1 MGEVLMVARQTPN
14 LKDRVRFLAP
24 MPNLGPLAQLVE
36 PTAHNGL
43 VVGSNPAG
51 TTTYP
56 KEVDKSQIWC
66 YSKAIIY
73 TKVN

>member
-43 VVGSNPAG
+43 VVGSSPAG
-51 TTTYP
+51 TTNSSLLDGSLGY
-56 KEVDKSQIWC
+56 
-66 YSKAIIY
+66 
-73 TKVN
+73 